1 MKYIIKLL
9 DNLMSIFIYG
19 VIFMVLLL
27 YADSSLSGRQI
38 VSYSLILGFFAGL
51 INNIERVLRELFD
64 KNNKEK

>member
-1 MKYIIKLL
+1 MKYIIKFL

-27 YADSSLSGRQI
+27 YADSSLSGKQI

-64 KNNKEK
+64 KNNKDK

>member
-27 YADSSLSGRQI
+27 YADSSLSGKQI